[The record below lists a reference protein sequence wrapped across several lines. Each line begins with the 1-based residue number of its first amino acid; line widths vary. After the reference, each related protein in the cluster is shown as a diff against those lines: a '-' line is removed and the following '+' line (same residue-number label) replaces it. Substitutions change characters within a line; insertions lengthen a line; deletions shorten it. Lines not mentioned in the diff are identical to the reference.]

1 MSRTIFLYILVYTIL
16 YRYITILFMD
26 IYMSTNCLYIYK
38 LQKINTIMEKKIPGS
53 NEEIKLISNSV
64 IKRSTDSNIFPD
76 LINIHVNKD
85 DHKLVLINLIIQ
97 KFMKI
102 RMHQVIT
109 NLNEEIY
116 IYNAYII
123 YLVEGCSNIEYA
135 YYKYI
140 A

>member
-1 MSRTIFLYILVYTIL
+1 
-16 YRYITILFMD
+16 
-26 IYMSTNCLYIYK
+26 MSTNCLYIYK

>member
-1 MSRTIFLYILVYTIL
+1 MDNKHYALIDRKDRGGLKKPSDDLVTIL
-16 YRYITILFMD
+16 EYTEME
-26 IYMSTNCLYIYK
+26 
-38 LQKINTIMEKKIPGS
+38 LQRLIPLWKKKKPGS

-85 DHKLVLINLIIQ
+85 DHKVVLINLIIQ

-109 NLNEEIY
+109 NLNEARKGVTIRKT
-116 IYNAYII
+116 
-123 YLVEGCSNIEYA
+123 
-135 YYKYI
+135 YKKMVHFKNQ
-140 A
+140 